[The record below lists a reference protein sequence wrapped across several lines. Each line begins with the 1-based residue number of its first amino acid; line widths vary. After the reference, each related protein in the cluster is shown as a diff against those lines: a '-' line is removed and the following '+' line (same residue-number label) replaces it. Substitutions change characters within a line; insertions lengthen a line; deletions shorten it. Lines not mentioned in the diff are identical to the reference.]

1 MRKQTNRPAGTAGT
15 LTGKRTTRH
24 DGVSKPRR
32 RPARKAGLL
41 FLGATRGLALAASL
55 LLFQCSAF
63 ADPGSLEVS
72 HGSSTV
78 CQLATPAPSGWAD
91 TESSVNVAVTN
102 WPGLGRHI
110 YLTLAAFA
118 TPSNNVQVAFGKDA
132 DADGDLA
139 PEETMLCIGV
149 DCGEPFAR
157 DESKSGVEVEQRNL
171 STCSADQPEQETIHH
186 CSTSPSSSPSSSP
199 SPSTFTFSFKQ
210 PSAVNKRITH
220 AKVTTR
226 GRVESA
232 AEIAAEIKRFGV
244 LLFLR

>member
-1 MRKQTNRPAGTAGT
+1 M
-15 LTGKRTTRH
+15 TGKRTTRH

-41 FLGATRGLALAASL
+41 FLGAIRGLALAASL

-157 DESKSGVEVEQRNL
+157 WEVVVGSRSPTVEWSNIL
-171 STCSADQPEQETIHH
+171 CTPTTNIYDFA
-186 CSTSPSSSPSSSP
+186 
-199 SPSTFTFSFKQ
+199 FKQ
-210 PSAVNKRITH
+210 PSAVSRRFTH